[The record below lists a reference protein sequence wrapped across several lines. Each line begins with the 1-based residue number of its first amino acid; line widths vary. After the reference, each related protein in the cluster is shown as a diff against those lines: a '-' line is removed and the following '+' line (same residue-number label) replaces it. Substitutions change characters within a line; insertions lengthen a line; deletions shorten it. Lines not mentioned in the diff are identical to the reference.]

1 MKKVQSSTAHRSN
14 SYPNVKAWWATLQ
27 AEELT
32 TLTGTE
38 LILIVA
44 SEGGNLFSF
53 ATPKWAPIMERTK
66 EILAAQMSQMREAGS
81 SDVTAQR
88 GSAIF
93 GQAPSP
99 PAECRQVFALSPLFD
114 Q

>member
-1 MKKVQSSTAHRSN
+1 M
-14 SYPNVKAWWATLQ
+14 Q

-53 ATPKWAPIMERTK
+53 ATPKWAPVMERTK
-66 EILAAQMSQMREAGS
+66 EILAAQMSQMREAEAAQMSQMREAGS

-99 PAECRQVFALSPLFD
+99 PAERRQVFALAPLFGEELWD
-114 Q
+114 YDRY